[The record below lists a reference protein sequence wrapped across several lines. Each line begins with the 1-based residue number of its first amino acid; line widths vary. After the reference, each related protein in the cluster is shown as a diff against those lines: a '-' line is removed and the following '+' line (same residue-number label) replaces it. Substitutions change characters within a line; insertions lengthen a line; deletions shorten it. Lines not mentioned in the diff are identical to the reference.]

1 MKGKGK
7 IGERD
12 KEKWEGGEGNKVSCK
27 FIQPIK
33 ILKNTIILLTSLI
46 GLRRCLRTIINKNQ
60 TISHLSLKIK
70 FT

>member
-27 FIQPIK
+27 FIQYSPHQNSK
-33 ILKNTIILLTSLI
+33 KYDYFAYLFNRFASLSKN
-46 GLRRCLRTIINKNQ
+46 
-60 TISHLSLKIK
+60 HY
-70 FT
+70 